1 MKAIYLTKA
10 YDPITHTPG
19 VVECIETEKPKLIH
33 PDDVLIHIAY
43 ASICGSD
50 IHFVKDNL
58 LADLFPP
65 PPLPIGHELSGVIE
79 DLGSAAE
86 KRGLRRGDRVT
97 GDFVLECG
105 HCDFCRLGERQF
117 CRQPYVANG
126 AQAEYIVWKADQV
139 YRIPEGISLL
149 EAVLFEP
156 FTIAVGALD
165 LADMR
170 AGQRA
175 FVLGAGGVGQMLIQL
190 LHRVGASAVGTSA
203 RTAFKRELA
212 LQMGADFAVNPLQE
226 DLMAAVKQHAGQRG
240 FDLVFETS
248 GNPQCA
254 EQALEIVRP
263 GGTVIFVSYYPPGSA
278 LNIPLFEALVTKG
291 VTLRGLQ
298 LAQNSWVRAME
309 LFPMLNLSPVISK
322 VYPLRECR
330 QAYEDAASG
339 KCLKIVFQCSEE
351 KFV

>member
-1 MKAIYLTKA
+1 MKAVHLTKA
-10 YDPITHTPG
+10 YDPVTSTPG
-19 VVECIETEKPKLIH
+19 IVECLNTEKPALLH
-33 PDDVLIHIAY
+33 PDDVLIRVAY

-50 IHFVKDNL
+50 IHFIKDDL
-58 LADLFPP
+58 LTDLFPQL
-65 PPLPIGHELSGVIE
+65 PLPIGHELSGVIE
-79 DLGSAAE
+79 DLGPMAE
-86 KRGLRRGDRVT
+86 KKGLKRGDHVT

-105 HCDFCRLGERQF
+105 HCDFCRSGERQF

-126 AQAEYIVWKADQV
+126 AQAEYIIWKADQV
-139 YRIPEGISLL
+139 YRLPEGLPLL
-149 EAVLFEP
+149 DAVLFEP

-190 LHRVGASAVGTSA
+190 LHKAGASAVGTSA
-203 RTAFKRELA
+203 RTASKRVLA
-212 LQMGADFAVNPLQE
+212 LQMGANFAVNPLQNDFMME
-226 DLMAAVKQHAGQRG
+226 IKKHSGQRG

-254 EQALEIVRP
+254 AQALEIVRP
-263 GGTVIFVSYYPPGSA
+263 GGTVVFISYYPPGSV
-278 LNIPLFEALVTKG
+278 LQIPLFDALVTKG

-309 LFPMLNLSPVISK
+309 LFPMMDLSSLISK
-322 VYPLRECR
+322 VYRLEECQ
-330 QAYEDAASG
+330 QAYEDAVSG
-339 KCLKIVFQCSEE
+339 NFLKIVFQCS
-351 KFV
+351 

>member
-1 MKAIYLTKA
+1 MKAIYLTKL
-10 YDPITHTPG
+10 YDPITQAPG
-19 VVECIETEKPKLIH
+19 SVECIEVKKPQVMHSDDILIR
-33 PDDVLIHIAY
+33 VAY

-50 IHFVKDNL
+50 IHFVKDDL
-58 LADLFPP
+58 LTDLFPP
-65 PPLPIGHELSGVIE
+65 PPIPVGHELSGIIE
-79 DLGSAAE
+79 DLGEEAE
-86 KRGLRRGDRVT
+86 KKGFRRGDKVT

-117 CRQPYVANG
+117 CRYPRVASG

-139 YRIPEGISLL
+139 YRIPEGVSLL
-149 EAVLFEP
+149 GAALFEP

-190 LHRVGASAVGTSA
+190 LRRSGAAAVGASA
-203 RTAFKRELA
+203 RTASKRELA
-212 LQMGADFAVNPLQE
+212 LRMGADFAVDPLRE
-226 DLMAAVKQHAGQRG
+226 TVTAAAKPYAGQRG

-254 EQALEIVRP
+254 KQALEIVRP
-263 GGTVIFVSYYPPGSA
+263 GGTVIFVSYYPPGSV
-278 LNIPLFEALVTKG
+278 LEISLFEELVTKG

-309 LFPMLNLSPVISK
+309 IFPMLNLSPIISK
-322 VYPLRECR
+322 VYQLEECR
-330 QAYEDAASG
+330 QAYADAVSG
-339 KCLKIVFQCSEE
+339 KYVKIVFKCS
-351 KFV
+351 